1 MSYRKYKAIFR
12 FYAELNDFL
21 PKPKKQK
28 PFEYAFSGKPGVKDA
43 IEALGVPHT
52 AVDLILVNG
61 KSVSFDY
68 PIEHDDRIAVYPE
81 FELLNI
87 SEVTHLRPK
96 ALRETKFI
104 VDVNLGK
111 LARNLRLI
119 GLDTLYDN
127 TFSDREIVS
136 IARAQKRIILTRDV
150 GLLKHKDVNH
160 GYWVRVTSPAN
171 QIIEVIN
178 KFDLISAIDPF
189 SICLECNGKID
200 PVKKEDIA
208 DDLLPRTRDLFDE
221 FYQCQNCGKIYWKGS
236 HYEKMLKTITRLKKS
251 ISRDIE

>member
-1 MSYRKYKAIFR
+1 MSYRKHKAIFR

-68 PIEHDDRIAVYPE
+68 HLEHDDRIAVYPE
-81 FELLNI
+81 FELFDI

-96 ALRETKFI
+96 PLRQTKFI
-104 VDVNLGK
+104 VDINLGK

-119 GLDTLYDN
+119 GFDTLYNNSYTDK
-127 TFSDREIVS
+127 EIVS
-136 IARAQKRIILTRDV
+136 IARTQKRIILTRDV
-150 GLLKHKDVNH
+150 GLLKHKEVTH
-160 GYWVRVTSPAN
+160 GYWVRATNPAD

-178 KFDLISAIDPF
+178 KFDLISMVKPF
-189 SICLECNGKID
+189 SICLECNGKIV

-208 DDLLPRTRDLFDE
+208 DSLLHRTRKSFDE
-221 FYQCQNCGKIYWKGS
+221 FYQCQNCHKIYWKGS
-236 HYEKMLKTITRLKKS
+236 HYEKMLKTIDSLKNS
-251 ISRDIE
+251 LP